1 MTVPI
6 LPAIAFPMIDP
17 VLVQF
22 GPLAIR
28 WYSLAYVA
36 GLLFAW
42 WYIRRLLDA
51 YRRAGHPAPMTA
63 LDTDDLLFWATLG
76 VVLGGRLGYV
86 LFYQPSYYFAHPAEI
101 LAVWQGGMSFHGGFL
116 GVVAALVV
124 LASRR
129 SLSLL
134 AVSDLLACAAPLGLM
149 LGRVANFI
157 NGELFGRTSDVPWA
171 MVFPGGGTEA
181 RHPSQLYEAALEGAL
196 LFALMGLLF
205 RFTGVRKYAGALTGI
220 FLIGYAAARGIGEL
234 FREPDLHIGFLAGGT
249 TMGQLLSLPL
259 GVLGLYLL
267 ARARRHGPQSGRG
280 AAP

>member
-1 MTVPI
+1 MPI

-42 WYIRRLLDA
+42 WYIRRLLGT
-51 YRRAGHPAPMTA
+51 YRRARHPAPMTA

-86 LFYQPSYYFAHPAEI
+86 LFYQSSYYFAHPLEI

-116 GVVAALVV
+116 GVAAALTV
-124 LASRR
+124 LAVRR
-129 SLSLL
+129 SLPLL
-134 AVSDLLACAAPLGLM
+134 AVSDLLACAAPFGLM
-149 LGRVANFI
+149 LGRVANFV
-157 NGELFGRTSDVPWA
+157 NGELFGRNSDVPWA
-171 MVFPGGGTEA
+171 IVFPGGGPEA

-196 LFALMGLLF
+196 LFVIMGLLF
-205 RFTGVRKYAGALTGI
+205 RFTPLRKYAGALTGI
-220 FLIGYAAARGIGEL
+220 FLVGYAAARGIGEL
-234 FREPDLHIGFLAGGT
+234 FREPDLHIGFLVGGT
-249 TMGQLLSLPL
+249 TMGQLLSLPMAL
-259 GVLGLYLL
+259 VGLYFLVSS
-267 ARARRHGPQSGRG
+267 RKRGPETG
-280 AAP
+280 AVP